1 MLKAESAQA
10 ILNLETVAD
19 GISLPCRLALSWLA
33 APQTRTASRATRC
46 VRTAALPKPSFP
58 LCTGPRDKLA
68 VLVMSNADT
77 AEPLVASVSTL
88 AMTLMRQA
96 KYGDDVR

>member
-1 MLKAESAQA
+1 
-10 ILNLETVAD
+10 
-19 GISLPCRLALSWLA
+19 
-33 APQTRTASRATRC
+33 
-46 VRTAALPKPSFP
+46 
-58 LCTGPRDKLA
+58 
-68 VLVMSNADT
+68 MSNADT

>member
-1 MLKAESAQA
+1 MASACLA
-10 ILNLETVAD
+10 GWPCPGWSRPCDEDGVAGD
-19 GISLPCRLALSWLA
+19 AMRSHSGATEAFHSRYVLA
-33 APQTRTASRATRC
+33 
-46 VRTAALPKPSFP
+46 
-58 LCTGPRDKLA
+58 PRDKLA

>member
-19 GISLPCRLALSWLA
+19 GISLPCRLALSWLV
-33 APQTRTASRATRC
+33 APVTGRRRGRRDAFAQRRYRS
-46 VRTAALPKPSFP
+46 LSFP

>member
-1 MLKAESAQA
+1 MY
-10 ILNLETVAD
+10 
-19 GISLPCRLALSWLA
+19 W
-33 APQTRTASRATRC
+33 
-46 VRTAALPKPSFP
+46 
-58 LCTGPRDKLA
+58 PRDKLA

-77 AEPLVASVSTL
+77 AEPLASVSTL